1 MYFLYLFIFLLGLCV
16 GSFLNVLILRLPK
29 GKKAKGRSYCPKC
42 KKKLRWHELIPLF
55 SFIFLCGK
63 CSRCKKP
70 ISFQYPLVE
79 FLTGLFF
86 VLNSWQIIKTSGV
99 LNFETIIEIL
109 FWFFFLGVLI
119 VIFSTDFKFFIVP
132 DRVIYPAILV
142 AFSYQVFKFFSLN
155 NWKPSFTFGAL
166 RPVFTSVFAGAISAL
181 FFFSLILLTKGKGMG
196 LGDVKIAAFMGILLS
211 FPNIFVALFL
221 AFFSGSVIGLILIIL
236 KRKKLKSEVPFGCF
250 LAPATFIAFFWGT
263 NLITFYY
270 NLFLW

>member
-16 GSFLNVLILRLPK
+16 GSFLNVLILRLPR
-29 GKKAKGRSYCPKC
+29 GRKAKGRSYCPKC
-42 KKKLRWHELIPLF
+42 KKKLKWYELIPLF
-55 SFIFLCGK
+55 SFVFLRGK
-63 CSRCKKP
+63 CSYCKKP
-70 ISFQYPLVE
+70 ISFQYPLIEV
-79 FLTGLFF
+79 LTGLFF
-86 VLNSWQIIKTSGV
+86 TLTALQIIKTSGV
-99 LNFETIIEIL
+99 LNFNTIIEIL
-109 FWFFFLGVLI
+109 FWFFFIGVLI

-132 DRVIYPAILV
+132 DKVIYPAIFV
-142 AFSYQVFKFFSLN
+142 AFLYQVFKFFSLS
-155 NWKPSFTFGAL
+155 NWKPSFTFKTL
-166 RPVFTSVFAGAISAL
+166 NPIFTSVFTGAISAL

-236 KRKKLKSEVPFGCF
+236 KKKKLKSEVPFGCF
-250 LAPATFIAFFWGT
+250 LAPATFIAFFWGA